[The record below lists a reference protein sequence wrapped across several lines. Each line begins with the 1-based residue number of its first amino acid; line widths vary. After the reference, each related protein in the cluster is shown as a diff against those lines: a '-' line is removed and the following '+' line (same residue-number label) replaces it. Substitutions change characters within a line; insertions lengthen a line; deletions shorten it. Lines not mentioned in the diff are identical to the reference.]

1 MIINKLKNILKDDLL
16 KLNKCIYINLIS
28 EIKLIN
34 NVSFYIINNPGKRIR
49 PLLVI
54 LTAKIFKTTNNTHIQ
69 MASVLEYIH
78 TATLLHDDVIDKAI
92 LRRDKE
98 AIHIRWNNRTAILVG
113 DFLYSRAF
121 QIMMLYENNQIL
133 NILAKTTNKIA
144 EGEVLQLHNQYNY
157 NITEKTYYHIIKLK
171 TAKLF
176 EASINIGAILN
187 NNKKEDIKNITRC
200 GYHIGI
206 AYQILDDLYDY
217 KQNKTGKKCY
227 NDLKEGKITL
237 PLIYC
242 LKNIK
247 RIDKIRL
254 IKTLKEPLNILNKEN
269 DILYYLKQVNTIN
282 YCEKK
287 VQKEITN
294 ALSSLNKIKINN
306 IYINILK
313 LFIQNINN

>member
-1 MIINKLKNILKDDLL
+1 MIINKLKNILKDDLV

-54 LTAKIFKTTNNTHIQ
+54 LTAKIFKTTNNSHIQ

-78 TATLLHDDVIDKAI
+78 TATLLHDDVIDKAV

-98 AIHIRWNNRTAILVG
+98 ATHIRWNNRTAILVG

-121 QIMMLYENNQIL
+121 QIMMLYENNKIL
-133 NILAKTTNKIA
+133 NIIAKTTNKIA

-176 EASINIGAILN
+176 EASTNIGAVLN
-187 NNKKEDIKNITRC
+187 KNKKEDIKNITRC
-200 GYHIGI
+200 GYHIGV

-247 RIDKIRL
+247 KINRIKL
-254 IKTLKEPLNILNKEN
+254 IKILKTPLRILNKEN
-269 DILYYLKQVNTIN
+269 DILHHLNQVNTIS

-294 ALSSLNKIKINN
+294 ALGVLNKVRINN
-306 IYINILK
+306 IYTNILK
-313 LFIQNINN
+313 LFIQSINN